1 MKKLFILVVLL
12 VGTSLFAQ
20 NFQLHYDF
28 DSDRKYFTGTLE
40 MFKPDDYGST
50 FWFVD
55 FDLNDGM
62 ENQSAAM
69 AYWEILRMFKI
80 PGVKGLSAGLQ
91 YNDGLNTFGGF
102 GNVWLVGA
110 EYPIDLKFI
119 TLVTS
124 LWYRDAEAQDANFQG
139 TIVWFKPF
147 FNFKLIF
154 TGFFDIWGQNNFDF
168 DAQGT
173 DAQWVIL
180 TEPQLWY
187 SVTKN
192 IAVGGEVEI
201 SKNFVFGAGDE
212 LKIYPTVGFKWTF

>member
-55 FDLNDGM
+55 FDLNDGV

-124 LWYRDAEAQDANFQG
+124 LWYRDAEAQDVNFQG

>member
-1 MKKLFILVVLL
+1 MKKLFILAVLL

-55 FDLNDGM
+55 FDLNDGV

-124 LWYRDAEAQDANFQG
+124 LWYRDAEAQDVNFQG